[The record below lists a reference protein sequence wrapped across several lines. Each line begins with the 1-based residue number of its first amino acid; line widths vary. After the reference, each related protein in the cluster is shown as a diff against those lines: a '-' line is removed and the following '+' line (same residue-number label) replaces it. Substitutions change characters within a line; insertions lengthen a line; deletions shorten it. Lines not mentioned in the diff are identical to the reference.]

1 MMSYQPTR
9 YKHVLAAVDTTDDAK
24 EVLGAAQQLSNDH
37 GATLSFV
44 TVVKPV
50 KQVYGAI
57 DAARVAS
64 FEQEAVTEARER
76 LQEHARTFGVD
87 NDRVFVLRGHPA
99 TEIRELAKE
108 LDVGAII
115 IGTHGRHGMGLMFL
129 GSTARGVLHGIDCD
143 VIAIRIPEAA

>member
-9 YKHVLAAVDTTDDAK
+9 YKHVLGAVDTTDDAK
-24 EVLGAAQQLSNDH
+24 EVLSAAQQLSKDH

-44 TVVKPV
+44 TVVKHV

-57 DAARVAS
+57 DAARIAR
-64 FEQEAVTEARER
+64 FEQEAVNAARER
-76 LQEHARTFGVD
+76 LEEHARTCGVD
-87 NDRVFVLRGHPA
+87 NDRVFALLGHPA

-108 LDVGAII
+108 LDIDAII

-129 GSTARGVLHGIDCD
+129 GSTASGVLHGINCD
-143 VIAIRIPEAA
+143 VLAIRIPEAA